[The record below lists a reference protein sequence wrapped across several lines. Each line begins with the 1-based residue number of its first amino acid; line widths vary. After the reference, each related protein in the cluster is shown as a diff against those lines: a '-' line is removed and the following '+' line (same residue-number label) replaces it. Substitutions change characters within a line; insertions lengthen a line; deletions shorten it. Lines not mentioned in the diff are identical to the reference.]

1 MRVLN
6 NHEIQEVSG
15 GVGPGGA
22 IFGGVTG
29 GAGYLANSAT
39 SGEFSWT
46 DFAIATGTG
55 AATGFVGGK
64 PASAAARYLI
74 PRITAGG
81 GAVQGA
87 N

>member
-1 MRVLN
+1 MRELN
-6 NHEIQEVSG
+6 MQEIGKISG

-22 IFGGVTG
+22 IFGGATG
-29 GAGYLANSAT
+29 AAGYLGNAAT
-39 SGEFSWT
+39 SGEFSFT
-46 DFAIATGTG
+46 DLAIATGTG

-81 GAVQGA
+81 GATQGA